1 MTGKHSAP
9 NGDQAEAPASAF
21 NQAALNQ
28 AAQSFR
34 LTQRLAMEAAQFWSR
49 RMRAYADQLETLSAC
64 QEPRDF
70 WAAQQSFLERMRS
83 DYVAE
88 NDAVRRLL
96 KDNAPAAQARTQR
109 PPRAGADATH

>member
-1 MTGKHSAP
+1 MTGKQTAP
-9 NGDQAEAPASAF
+9 NGDAIEPSAQA
-21 NQAALNQ
+21 LTQ

-34 LTQRLAMEAAQFWSR
+34 LSQRLAMEAALFWSR
-49 RMRAYADQLETLSAC
+49 RMRAYADQWETLSAC

-88 NDAVRRLL
+88 NDAMRRLL
-96 KDNAPAAQARTQR
+96 KDSAPAVQARAQR
-109 PPRAGADATH
+109 TPRADATH